1 MIHKFKNIK
10 QNIINLV
17 NEYKY
22 QLLIEEK
29 RLTLQKF
36 KDISLQM

>member
-1 MIHKFKNIK
+1 M
-10 QNIINLV
+10 INLV

-22 QLLIEEK
+22 QPLMEEK
-29 RLTLQKF
+29 LSTLQKF